1 MYVLHFT
8 PDTAAMAVRVVLE
21 DLGLPYSARLIDR
34 AAGELASPAYRAM
47 QPLGKIP
54 ALETPDGV
62 MFETAAILLWLAD
75 RHAPGRLA
83 PAPDSAERA
92 AFLSWFF
99 FTSTNLHPAVL
110 ELHYPDRIAGPQA
123 VAALLPLAARRARDA
138 LDALERRAA
147 TAPGWLSPDR
157 PTLLALYVG
166 MLMRWLGQL
175 PEDHPAQFP
184 AAGWPALHAA
194 LSRTE
199 AWPAVLRVAEA
210 EELGP
215 TVFTAPAC

>member
-1 MYVLHFT
+1 
-8 PDTAAMAVRVVLE
+8 
-21 DLGLPYSARLIDR
+21 
-34 AAGELASPAYRAM
+34 
-47 QPLGKIP
+47 
-54 ALETPDGV
+54 
-62 MFETAAILLWLAD
+62 
-75 RHAPGRLA
+75 
-83 PAPDSAERA
+83 
-92 AFLSWFF
+92 
-99 FTSTNLHPAVL
+99 
-110 ELHYPDRIAGPQA
+110 
-123 VAALLPLAARRARDA
+123 

-184 AAGWPALHAA
+184 AAGWPALCAA
-194 LSRTE
+194 LARTE